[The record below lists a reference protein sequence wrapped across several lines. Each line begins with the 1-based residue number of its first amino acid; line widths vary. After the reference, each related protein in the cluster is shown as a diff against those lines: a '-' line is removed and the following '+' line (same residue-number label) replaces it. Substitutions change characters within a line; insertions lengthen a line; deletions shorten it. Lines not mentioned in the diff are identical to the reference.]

1 MKILLFQKKLNMNI
15 VHVYTITVTV
25 RPLNDHNYLPL
36 KMIGTVQEILGM
48 LSSELKNLL
57 LT

>member
-15 VHVYTITVTV
+15 VHVYTITV